1 VNVLVAGS
9 TGLIGT
15 VLVDRLD
22 RGGHTVIRLARGN
35 PRASTSPIVRWD
47 PSLGTF
53 DRRSLADLGP
63 IDAAVDL
70 AGAGIGDRRWSPAR
84 KREIRDSRLDS
95 TGVIA
100 ELLVESTPRPRV
112 LVNASAVGY
121 YGDRGD
127 EILTETSANGTGFLA
142 ELCRE
147 WEEAT
152 APAADAGIRT
162 VVARSGIVLAPRGG
176 ALGRQLPLFRLGL
189 GGRLG
194 PGTQFRS
201 WISLE
206 DEVAA
211 LVRCLEDDGL
221 SGPVN
226 LTAPEPV
233 TDGDFAAALGRALH
247 RPARLPAP
255 AAALR
260 VALGGEMAS
269 EMLLSGQRVV
279 PAALL
284 AQGFDFTHTRVDDA
298 LRWVLDQ
305 RR

>member
-1 VNVLVAGS
+1 MNVLVAGS

-15 VLVDRLD
+15 ALVDRLERD
-22 RGGHTVIRLARGN
+22 GHTVIRLVRGN
-35 PRASTSPIVRWD
+35 SSPSSSPAVRWD

-53 DRRSLADLGP
+53 DRQALADVGP

-84 KREIRDSRLDS
+84 KQEIRQSRIDS
-95 TGVIA
+95 TGLIA
-100 ELLVESTPRPRV
+100 EMIVGCTPRPRV
-112 LVNASAVGY
+112 LVNASAVGF

-127 EILTETSANGTGFLA
+127 QILTETSTNGTGFLA
-142 ELCRE
+142 QLCRA

-162 VVARSGIVLAPRGG
+162 IVARNGIVLAPRGG

-206 DEVAA
+206 DELAA

-233 TDGDFAAALGRALH
+233 TDADFAAALGRAVH

-260 VALGGEMAS
+260 VVLGAEMAS

-284 AQGFDFTHTRVDDA
+284 AQGFDFSHTTLDEA
-298 LRWVLDQ
+298 LRWVTTES
-305 RR
+305 R

>member
-1 VNVLVAGS
+1 MNVLVAGS

-15 VLVDRLD
+15 ALVNRLEN
-22 RGGHTVIRLARGN
+22 GEHHVIRLVRGD
-35 PRASTSPIVRWD
+35 PKPSTTPAVKWD
-47 PSLGTF
+47 PRKGSY
-53 DRRSLADLGP
+53 DRQALAELGP
-63 IDAAVDL
+63 IDAAINL

-84 KREIRDSRLDS
+84 RQELRDSRIDS
-95 TGVIA
+95 TRSVA
-100 ELLVESTPRPRV
+100 ELLGECRPRPRA

-127 EILTETSANGTGFLA
+127 EILTETSTNGTGFLA
-142 ELCRE
+142 GLCRQ

-162 VVARSGIVLAPRGG
+162 VMVRSGIVLAPHGG
-176 ALGRQLPLFRLGL
+176 ALSRQLPLFRLGL

-206 DEVAA
+206 DELSA
-211 LVRCLEDDGL
+211 LVRCLEDDDL

-233 TDGDFAAALGRALH
+233 TDADFAVSLGRALH
-247 RPARLPAP
+247 RAVRLPVP
-255 AAALR
+255 ATALR
-260 VALGGEMAS
+260 LALGTEMAS
-269 EMLLSGQRVV
+269 EMLLGGQRVV
-279 PAALL
+279 PAALN
-284 AQGFDFTHTRVDDA
+284 AHGFHFAHPVVDDA

-305 RR
+305 G